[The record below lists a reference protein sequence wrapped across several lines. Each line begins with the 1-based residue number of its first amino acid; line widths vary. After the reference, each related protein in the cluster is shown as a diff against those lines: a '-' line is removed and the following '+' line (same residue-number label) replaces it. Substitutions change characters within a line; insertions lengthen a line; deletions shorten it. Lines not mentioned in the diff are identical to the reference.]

1 MNEDEFNKFFKG
13 TSKIKINIADIL
25 ADSKNLKYQGDFS
38 SLLVHPLVS
47 LRKTKADARRLIEQG
62 GVSINEK
69 RLEENKIINRET
81 DFIFN
86 KYMLINVGKK

>member
-1 MNEDEFNKFFKG
+1 ML
-13 TSKIKINIADIL
+13 S
-25 ADSKNLKYQGDFS
+25 
-38 SLLVHPLVS
+38 HPSVS

-62 GVSINEK
+62 GVKINEM
-69 RLEENKIINRET
+69 RLEENKTINMET

>member
-1 MNEDEFNKFFKG
+1 M
-13 TSKIKINIADIL
+13 
-25 ADSKNLKYQGDFS
+25 
-38 SLLVHPLVS
+38 S

-62 GVSINEK
+62 GVKINEM
-69 RLEENKIINRET
+69 RLEENKTINMET